1 MTKSKNISLKKTS
14 KMNISV
20 ILCFAIIFI
29 YGSLLL
35 MVGYTQ
41 AGLAKVLF
49 PKHGSYIVYLLLAQ
63 SFGLIASTLLLS
75 KLLAKMNIKYI
86 FMVGMM
92 GAAIM
97 LTLISQIDRLS
108 SNHIV
113 LISIFIIFS
122 FILGL
127 GIGPISPLISTY
139 LSAIYSG
146 HKRTTMLSVSNGVY
160 GIGAGIIPLVASA
173 AIIKLAQ
180 NSSGTGGGLGPVRFF
195 YYIAIVLAVLGAIA
209 GYFIDYRHTA
219 QSTSSKIIG
228 KDKKSFSI
236 LKPLIF
242 AIAIMSAYMI
252 AETIANYMFV
262 NVAND
267 TVATGVIAKQN
278 VKIHAIQG
286 FGLFVMVQGLWRTFS
301 GLFVT
306 PHVKKRYFILIS
318 ALIMLAGFS
327 WIMGGGLRHTYG
339 IYAIAILFGL
349 GIGNLWPAIYSYAID
364 IDERRASYI
373 GMAINIT
380 SMVWIP
386 LTQLVVALIWTQH
399 AHGTINS
406 GILYYSPILL
416 GIIASAIVIV
426 FLLVSLPLHAR
437 LKRQYKDVVTRK
449 K

>member
-1 MTKSKNISLKKTS
+1 MTKTKTFQKKS

-20 ILCFAIIFI
+20 ILCFVIIFV

-41 AGLAKVLF
+41 AGLANVMF
-49 PKHGSYIVYLLLAQ
+49 PPHHTSYIVYLLLAQ
-63 SFGLIASTLLLS
+63 SLGLIASTLLLS

-86 FMVGMM
+86 FMAGMM

-97 LTLISQIDRLS
+97 LTLISQIDKLS

-113 LISIFIIFS
+113 LISLFIIFS
-122 FILGL
+122 FILGI
-127 GIGPISPLISTY
+127 GIGPVSPLISTY

-146 HKRTTMLSVSNGVY
+146 NKRTTMLSVSNGVY

-173 AIIKLAQ
+173 AIIKL
-180 NSSGTGGGLGPVRFF
+180 GGEGFNAVRFF
-195 YYIAIVLAVLGAIA
+195 YYIAIVLAVLAAVA
-209 GYFIDYRHTA
+209 GYFVDYRHSA

-228 KDKKSFSI
+228 KDNKGFNI
-236 LKPLIF
+236 WKPLMF
-242 AIAIMSAYMI
+242 AVAIMSAYMI
-252 AETIANYMFV
+252 CETIANYMFV
-262 NVAND
+262 NVATD
-267 TVATGVIAKQN
+267 TAGTITKQN

-306 PHVKKRYFILIS
+306 PHVKKRYFILAS

-327 WIMGGGLRHTYG
+327 WIFFGGLRHTYG
-339 IYAIAILFGL
+339 VYAIAILFGL

-373 GMAINIT
+373 GMVINIT

-386 LTQLVVALIWTQH
+386 LTQLVVALIWT
-399 AHGTINS
+399 AHGTETS

-416 GIIASAIVIV
+416 GMVASAAVIA
-426 FLLVSLPLHAR
+426 FLLLSLPLHAH
-437 LKRQYKDVVTRK
+437 LKRHYKDVVTRK